1 MKRKIFLIFLAL
13 SFIGMMGWLISK
25 EMTPPEVYEI
35 VKPEKRTIQKKTVA
49 NGSVVPRFEIMIK
62 PTVSGIIT
70 ELMVEAGD
78 VVKKGDVLAKIQ
90 IVPDMISLSSSESR
104 VRQARISV
112 ENAQLNFD
120 RNKPLFDKG
129 VIAQA
134 EMDQF
139 RLALNNAQEDQRGA
153 EDNLSV
159 VREGISKSS
168 GSSSN
173 TLVRSTIDGMVLDV
187 PVEKGNSVI
196 ERNNF
201 NEGTTIASVA
211 DMKDLIFEGNLDESE
226 VGKVRLGM
234 PIVLTIGAIDDAKW
248 DAEVEYIAMY
258 STSASHFASS
268 IAPMVNTI
276 GIPKRTLPTSLSS
289 RLPSNIKSF
298 ISATDAIVVPS
309 LKLFRSITLLPFST
323 GTSNTIPSMVLR
335 TNVLLLLPL
344 LLLMPSRTT
353 LRLSSAPR

>member
-159 VREGISKSS
+159 VR
-168 GSSSN
+168 
-173 TLVRSTIDGMVLDV
+173 R
-187 PVEKGNSVI
+187 
-196 ERNNF
+196 
-201 NEGTTIASVA
+201 
-211 DMKDLIFEGNLDESE
+211 
-226 VGKVRLGM
+226 
-234 PIVLTIGAIDDAKW
+234 
-248 DAEVEYIAMY
+248 
-258 STSASHFASS
+258 H
-268 IAPMVNTI
+268 
-276 GIPKRTLPTSLSS
+276 
-289 RLPSNIKSF
+289 
-298 ISATDAIVVPS
+298 
-309 LKLFRSITLLPFST
+309 
-323 GTSNTIPSMVLR
+323 
-335 TNVLLLLPL
+335 
-344 LLLMPSRTT
+344 
-353 LRLSSAPR
+353 